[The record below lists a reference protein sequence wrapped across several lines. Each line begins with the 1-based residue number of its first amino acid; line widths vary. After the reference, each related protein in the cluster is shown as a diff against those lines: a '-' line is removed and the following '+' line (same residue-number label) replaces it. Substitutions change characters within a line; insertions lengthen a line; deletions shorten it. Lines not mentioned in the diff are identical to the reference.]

1 MISVSALVSG
11 KQLGGLL
18 AGDSEEAAFA
28 LVALAKSCDVA
39 ELTDYLENEMLGK
52 DDWIRDRLSG
62 LMGVI
67 KDALDRTSK
76 K

>member
-28 LVALAKSCDVA
+28 LVALAKNCDVA

-52 DDWIRDRLSG
+52 DGWIRDRLSG
-62 LMGVI
+62 LESVI
-67 KDALDRTSK
+67 RDALERTQR
-76 K
+76 